1 MILFEFCNWSKNFA
15 PVIVPTNK
23 WCIWILSWCTILC
36 FSASQIFEESY
47 VKEGS
52 KYFHTYAN
60 KVFGGW
66 DMCIEDEAAGKL
78 QRMRIVIEIE
88 VRLIPSLLNYNF
100 FKRQCCTNLLLG
112 NVSWNHGPSVRDSN
126 HWKRPNSAF
135 QYLGRFLKVNCLIY
149 LLNKTLGRLGK
160 SPISLT

>member
-1 MILFEFCNWSKNFA
+1 MYNLF
-15 PVIVPTNK
+15 V
-23 WCIWILSWCTILC
+23 

-78 QRMRIVIEIE
+78 QTMRIVKEIE
-88 VRLIPSLLNYNF
+88 V
-100 FKRQCCTNLLLG
+100 
-112 NVSWNHGPSVRDSN
+112 
-126 HWKRPNSAF
+126 
-135 QYLGRFLKVNCLIY
+135 
-149 LLNKTLGRLGK
+149 
-160 SPISLT
+160 SLTDTFSAELSLP

>member
-1 MILFEFCNWSKNFA
+1 MYRLISGAFESKKQT
-15 PVIVPTNK
+15 V
-23 WCIWILSWCTILC
+23 CTILC

-100 FKRQCCTNLLLG
+100 LKG
-112 NVSWNHGPSVRDSN
+112 NAV
-126 HWKRPNSAF
+126 
-135 QYLGRFLKVNCLIY
+135 QIY
-149 LLNKTLGRLGK
+149 C
-160 SPISLT
+160 